1 MLRVQGD
8 GYLQGAAS
16 LAVQSLPAENHSQQG
31 EGGGITLVG
40 RDRTRQQVGCLIQVA
55 GLQRRQALIAIR
67 EGCCH
72 ADGIPNLGKS
82 WCVSAISPACTLP
95 RWL

>member
-1 MLRVQGD
+1 MLWVQSD
-8 GYLQGAAS
+8 SHLQGAAS
-16 LAVQSLPAENHSQQG
+16 LAVQPFPAENHSQQG

-40 RDRTRQQVGCLIQVA
+40 RDRTRQQVGGQIQVA

-67 EGCCH
+67 GGCCH

-82 WCVSAISPACTLP
+82 WCLSAISPACTLH